1 MTNEEAVDRFR
12 DFLKSV
18 PGYSLDAFAL
28 CENFLEVIY
37 LKRGDVFVE
46 RDKTC
51 RKFAF
56 VAEGI
61 MRGFTLVEG
70 NENTTCICSEN
81 AFATSTLS
89 FITQTPSNIAIQA
102 LNNVCLVTMSHEQ
115 INELYKKSPFWE
127 TVGRVVAEKEFVA
140 LQQSAWRN
148 SPISAEAKYL
158 ILLKE
163 NPGIVNRIPLH
174 FIASYIGVTP
184 ETLSRIRKRITLRKS

>member
-1 MTNEEAVDRFR
+1 MTSEEAIDRFR
-12 DFLKSV
+12 NFLKSV
-18 PGYSLDAFAL
+18 PGYSPEAFVL
-28 CENFLEVIY
+28 CESFLEVVH
-37 LKRGDVFVE
+37 LKKGDVFVE
-46 RDKTC
+46 RAKTC

-56 VAEGI
+56 VADGI
-61 MRGFTLVEG
+61 MRAFTLIEG

-89 FITQTPSNIAIQA
+89 FITQTPSDITVQA
-102 LNNVCLVTMSHEQ
+102 LNRVCLVTMSHDH
-115 INELYKKSPFWE
+115 INKLYKESPFWD

-148 SPISAEAKYL
+148 SPISAESKYL
-158 ILLKE
+158 TLLKE

-184 ETLSRIRKRITLRKS
+184 ETLSRIRKKITMRKS

>member
-1 MTNEEAVDRFR
+1 M
-12 DFLKSV
+12 
-18 PGYSLDAFAL
+18 
-28 CENFLEVIY
+28 
-37 LKRGDVFVE
+37 
-46 RDKTC
+46 
-51 RKFAF
+51 
-56 VAEGI
+56 
-61 MRGFTLVEG
+61 EG

>member
-1 MTNEEAVDRFR
+1 
-12 DFLKSV
+12 
-18 PGYSLDAFAL
+18 
-28 CENFLEVIY
+28 
-37 LKRGDVFVE
+37 
-46 RDKTC
+46 
-51 RKFAF
+51 
-56 VAEGI
+56 
-61 MRGFTLVEG
+61 
-70 NENTTCICSEN
+70 
-81 AFATSTLS
+81 
-89 FITQTPSNIAIQA
+89 
-102 LNNVCLVTMSHEQ
+102 MSHEQ